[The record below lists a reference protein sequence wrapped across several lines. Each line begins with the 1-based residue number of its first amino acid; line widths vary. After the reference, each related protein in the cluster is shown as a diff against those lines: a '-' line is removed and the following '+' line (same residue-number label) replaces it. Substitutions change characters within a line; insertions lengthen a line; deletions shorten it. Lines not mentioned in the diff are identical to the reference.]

1 MNLKSE
7 TIEFLVA
14 MLNEH
19 RPSFD
24 QWRKTRNNLIPV
36 RLGQETKRELEAI
49 WDDSEI
55 GLDEKIKL
63 SFVVHLKAIFDDDQ
77 TYLLLD
83 QILAYVSETLKGK
96 PKVLLQANKF
106 SLVAGERWWLMYNE
120 RVLGN
125 EPFDGMDY
133 VAPQRLVVLEKLEEG
148 RDIVE
153 LEDLNGR
160 FVGLQKLRIGLCT
173 LPADIVTKF
182 CLTRVL
188 HNKKK
193 PADGFVADQESMK
206 LIAELEKSMDW
217 AIENQVQVLCFPEL
231 SIGPEG
237 RSFLLEYAESK
248 GKSSPI
254 LIIPGSFHDKVN
266 PTSFANH
273 APVLLAGRQSRKIG
287 GYNKLERLRANKPS
301 AAAMNAY
308 GLGAHNPQIGRIE
321 EDTLGDLN
329 VCIVATPIG
338 WVGVVICKDFLLLD
352 EPKMKIYKGCVD
364 HLIVVSL
371 NDSPKAG
378 FKSKAEDLRR
388 LQNIATY
395 YVNFGM
401 VFKPDPGLEMAFG
414 VLPLVDGKSLVELDG
429 TGNLLIEIDSAGQA
443 LYSSMLWR

>member
-133 VAPQRLVVLEKLEEG
+133 VAPQ
-148 RDIVE
+148 
-153 LEDLNGR
+153 
-160 FVGLQKLRIGLCT
+160 
-173 LPADIVTKF
+173 
-182 CLTRVL
+182 
-188 HNKKK
+188 
-193 PADGFVADQESMK
+193 
-206 LIAELEKSMDW
+206 
-217 AIENQVQVLCFPEL
+217 
-231 SIGPEG
+231 
-237 RSFLLEYAESK
+237 
-248 GKSSPI
+248 
-254 LIIPGSFHDKVN
+254 
-266 PTSFANH
+266 
-273 APVLLAGRQSRKIG
+273 
-287 GYNKLERLRANKPS
+287 
-301 AAAMNAY
+301 
-308 GLGAHNPQIGRIE
+308 
-321 EDTLGDLN
+321 
-329 VCIVATPIG
+329 
-338 WVGVVICKDFLLLD
+338 
-352 EPKMKIYKGCVD
+352 
-364 HLIVVSL
+364 
-371 NDSPKAG
+371 
-378 FKSKAEDLRR
+378 
-388 LQNIATY
+388 
-395 YVNFGM
+395 
-401 VFKPDPGLEMAFG
+401 
-414 VLPLVDGKSLVELDG
+414 
-429 TGNLLIEIDSAGQA
+429 
-443 LYSSMLWR
+443 